1 MYEKFLKKY
10 EKRQGVVDV
19 VTADLEAS
27 QVSSMQYHIEVKSLR
42 SKLETATKQ
51 LNMITETNAATRAKD
66 QTLEVD
72 NKQLGIEVLTNQTH
86 LQEMNV
92 DRHALM
98 TKLYNLTNFS
108 GDLEEQRNSA
118 LMAVDQYK
126 VAISKSEIT
135 LGDYKSKAV
144 EREDHLNKT
153 VIKLKATQD
162 ELLRDILFKTGNLQS
177 TEIALKNI

>member
-66 QTLEVD
+66 
-72 NKQLGIEVLTNQTH
+72 
-86 LQEMNV
+86 
-92 DRHALM
+92 
-98 TKLYNLTNFS
+98 
-108 GDLEEQRNSA
+108 
-118 LMAVDQYK
+118 
-126 VAISKSEIT
+126 
-135 LGDYKSKAV
+135 
-144 EREDHLNKT
+144 
-153 VIKLKATQD
+153 
-162 ELLRDILFKTGNLQS
+162 
-177 TEIALKNI
+177 